1 MHNIFTN
8 RDGHRLIKYKHISDF
23 TSNQCE
29 ISSKKQSVWNR
40 HTHTHTPTPAQDFGL
55 EFVCPTPIISALVSI
70 FFLVA
75 LGA

>member
-8 RDGHRLIKYKHISDF
+8 RDGHRLIKYKHISDC
-23 TSNQCE
+23 TPNQGE
-29 ISSKKQSVWNR
+29 ISSKEQSVWN
-40 HTHTHTPTPAQDFGL
+40 THTHTPTPAQDFGL
-55 EFVCPTPIISALVSI
+55 EFVRPTPLTSALVSI